1 MVISVIYILVSICL
15 VIYSINSLYLLILYH
30 RSKEVNPDS
39 QVIDEWP
46 SVTVQLPVYN
56 ELNAIERLINSVA
69 RFDYP
74 ATHLQIQILDDSD
87 DQTTALI
94 SGIVRMLR
102 EDGVNISH
110 IHRETRSGYK
120 AGALAN
126 GMKQVTGDFIAIFDA
141 DFLPPP
147 DFLKKTIPYFSDP
160 KVGCIQCRWGHT
172 NRDFSLLTKLQAM
185 AIDAHFMVEQ
195 TARSRNGLLLNFNGS
210 GGVWRKACIEDSGGW
225 QSGTLTE
232 DFDLSYRAQ
241 IKGWSIAY
249 LPNIVVPGEL
259 PAHIQAYKNQQF
271 RWARGSIQ
279 TARKLLIPL
288 LKSDIPFRKKIMG
301 CLHLTHYM
309 VHPLILLSLV
319 LSLFFNYEMSIVV
332 RWLPLLMLTMLISPL
347 LYLTCPAPEAP
358 EWKKRLILI
367 PPLMLMSVGISLNNA
382 RAALSGLLIRNE
394 GVFIR
399 TPKYAFQ
406 SNVRNWKNSHYAIIR
421 SNWVSWELMIALVVM
436 VFLIQSILTKNINLI
451 PWLIFYEFGYG
462 LIALFT
468 ISQRSPRNEVIM
480 ENSTISG

>member
-1 MVISVIYILVSICL
+1 MVISGLYILVSICL

-30 RSKEVNPDS
+30 RSKGLNPDT
-39 QVIDEWP
+39 QEIDEWP

-56 ELNAIERLINSVA
+56 ELNAIERLIFSVA
-69 RFDYP
+69 QFDYP

-94 SGIVRMLR
+94 SGIVSKLR
-102 EDGVNISH
+102 KDGVNISH

-126 GMKQVTGDFIAIFDA
+126 GMSQVTGDFIAIFDA

-147 DFLKKTIPYFSDP
+147 DFLKKIIPHFSDQS
-160 KVGCIQCRWGHT
+160 VGCIQCRWGHN

-210 GGVWRKACIEDSGGW
+210 GGVWRKTCIEDSGGW

-241 IKGWSIAY
+241 LKGWSIAY

-259 PAHIQAYKNQQF
+259 PAQIDAYKNQQS

-288 LKSDIPFRKKIMG
+288 ITSALPLRMKIMG
-301 CLHLTHYM
+301 VIHLTHYM
-309 VHPLILLSLV
+309 VHPLILLSLI
-319 LSLFFNYEMSIVV
+319 LSLFFNYDMSGIV
-332 RWLPLLMLTMLISPL
+332 RWLPLLMVMMLISPL
-347 LYLTCPAPEAP
+347 LYLTCPAPESP
-358 EWKKRLILI
+358 GWRRRLILI
-367 PPLMLMSVGISLNNA
+367 PPLMLMSVGISLNNS
-382 RAALSGLLIRNE
+382 RAALSGLFERNE

-399 TPKYAFQ
+399 TPKYALQ
-406 SNVRNWKNSHYAIIR
+406 GNAGSWEKSHYAIR
-421 SNWVSWELMIALVVM
+421 EKNWVTWELLVALVVL
-436 VFLIQSILTKNINLI
+436 VFIFQAIITNNINLV
-451 PWLIFYEFGYG
+451 PWLIFYGFGYG
-462 LIALFT
+462 LIAYFS
-468 ISQRSPRNEVIM
+468 IYQRGRFNEVIL
-480 ENSTISG
+480 EKLSKSG